1 MVPASTSA
9 GGRSAGVA
17 VRVAGR
23 VAALEPGLVHP
34 QAAEL
39 VAVREQSA
47 VGDKTSCGDVGV
59 KLGHLR
65 PDAVG
70 VDRFV
75 PR

>member
-1 MVPASTSA
+1 
-9 GGRSAGVA
+9 
-17 VRVAGR
+17 
-23 VAALEPGLVHP
+23 
-34 QAAEL
+34 
-39 VAVREQSA
+39 VREQSA